1 MVRLIASLPDSNR
14 NSVLGGGGGGC
25 KGEQELAQ
33 WRTYLPDLSLPYRLV
48 PSFTTL

>member
-1 MVRLIASLPDSNR
+1 MVRLISSLPDSNR
-14 NSVLGGGGGGC
+14 NSVLGGGGVC

-48 PSFTTL
+48 PSFMTL